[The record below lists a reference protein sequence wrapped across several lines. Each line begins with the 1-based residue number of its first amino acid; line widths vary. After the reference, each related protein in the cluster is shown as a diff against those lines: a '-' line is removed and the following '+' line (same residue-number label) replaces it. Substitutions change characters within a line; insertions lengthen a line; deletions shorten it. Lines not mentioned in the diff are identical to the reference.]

1 MTAINKSFCI
11 LPFNHLATHPDGK
24 VTPCCESQLQAETD
38 GRQLRLG
45 IDSIDDI
52 RNSDSFT
59 ELRHDM
65 LNGRFNSSCNF
76 CYEKEKAGLKSK
88 RDRENFNMEVDFNNI
103 ERYKEVPLEY
113 VELRLG
119 NICNAKCIICHP
131 GASSKWNE
139 DVTDDLKGLFKTS
152 VYDQQHLTNI
162 WFRNDEF
169 YNDLLS
175 KADQIQRIWFNGGE
189 PLLIK
194 EHLTFLEK
202 IIDTG
207 YNSNITLDYHTNAS
221 LINKKVV
228 QVWDNFQTTNI
239 TLSID
244 DINERFNYQRYPL
257 DFNKVKTNLDLI
269 SSRGTYFCISP
280 TVSLLNVFFLSDIY
294 HYYKSRYDCDV
305 AFNYLVYPE
314 FQSITNL
321 PKEIKNKIIGEST
334 LPDDLKKELE
344 YELFIREGQELDLA
358 FKFYRQLDMQ
368 RGLNIDNVLPELIEL
383 NYDRSI

>member
-1 MTAINKSFCI
+1 MSVINKSFCI

-24 VTPCCESQLQAETD
+24 ITPCCESQLQAETN
-38 GRQLRLG
+38 GKKLRLG
-45 IDSIDDI
+45 IDNIDDI
-52 RNSDSFT
+52 RNSDTFN
-59 ELRHDM
+59 ELRDDM
-65 LNGRFNSSCNF
+65 LNGRLNSSCNF
-76 CYEKEKAGLKSK
+76 CYEKEKVGLRSK
-88 RDRENFNMEVDFNNI
+88 RDRENFKMRVDFDNI
-103 ERYKEVPLEY
+103 DKYKNLPLEFI
-113 VELRLG
+113 ELRLG

-139 DVTDDLKGLFKTS
+139 DVTDDLKGLFKTG
-152 VYDQQHLTNI
+152 VYNQQHLTNI

-175 KADQIQRIWFNGGE
+175 KVDQIQRLWFNGGE

-194 EHLTFLEK
+194 EHLSFLEK
-202 IIDTG
+202 VIDSG
-207 YNSNITLDYHTNAS
+207 HSNNITLDYHTNAS

-280 TVSLLNVFFLSDIY
+280 TVSLLNIFYLSEIY
-294 HYYKSRYDCDV
+294 DYYKSRYDCDIV
-305 AFNYLVYPE
+305 FNYLVYPE

-321 PKEIKNKIIGEST
+321 PKEVKNKIVREST
-334 LPDDLKKELE
+334 LPDNLKKELE

-358 FKFYRQLDMQ
+358 FKFYRQLDKQ
-368 RGLNIDNVLPELIEL
+368 RGLNIDSILPELTEL
-383 NYDRSI
+383 DYDRSI